1 MILVFGIL
9 LSVIIVVFEKFL
21 SFLNRNRVSDIEF
34 KQNENQFHAG
44 ISLVEQ
50 YLKQQKPST
59 LNDEKSQINMILNEI
74 DAYLNEDLSRN
85 EEPNIA

>member
-9 LSVIIVVFEKFL
+9 LSVMIVVFEKFL
-21 SFLNRNRVSDIEF
+21 SFLNRNRVSDIKF
-34 KQNENQFHAG
+34 KHNENQFHAG

-74 DAYLNEDLSRN
+74 DAYLSEDLLRN

>member
-9 LSVIIVVFEKFL
+9 LSLIIVVFEKFL

-74 DAYLNEDLSRN
+74 DAYLSEDLSRN
-85 EEPNIA
+85 EEPNIT

>member
-1 MILVFGIL
+1 MVFGIL
-9 LSVIIVVFEKFL
+9 LSVMIVVFEKFL

-74 DAYLNEDLSRN
+74 DAYLSEDLSRN

>member
-9 LSVIIVVFEKFL
+9 LSVMIVVFEMFL

-34 KQNENQFHAG
+34 KQNENQFQAG

-74 DAYLNEDLSRN
+74 DAYLSEDLSRN
-85 EEPNIA
+85 EEPNIT